1 MNNKIIK
8 YVISDLLRNRT
19 VFFYTLVLLA
29 LSLSIFFIED
39 NVDKSIASLLNL
51 VLFVVPLVSI
61 VFSTIYLYNSEEFIA
76 LLVSQPLKRQ
86 SIWLSIFVGLATA
99 MAAAFLVGVGLPTLI
114 FAYSLSGVTL
124 VIGGL
129 LLSLIFV
136 SIAMWTAV
144 RLRDKSKGI
153 GLAIILWLYFALI
166 FDALLLFLLFQF
178 ADYPIEKLMVAV
190 SMLNPIDI
198 SRILILLEID
208 LSAMM
213 GYTGAIFRDF
223 FGTGAGMLI
232 TGLVMFLWIALPLLF
247 ATRFFKRK
255 DL

>member
-1 MNNKIIK
+1 MNNKIVK
-8 YVISDLLRNRT
+8 YVITDLLRNRT
-19 VFFYTLVLLA
+19 IVGYTVLLLA
-29 LSLSIFFIED
+29 LSLGIFMMED
-39 NVDKSIASLLNL
+39 NADKSIASLLHV

-61 VFSTIYLYNSEEFIA
+61 IFSTIYLYNSAEFIA

-86 SIWLSIFVGLATA
+86 SIWFSIFLGLGAV
-99 MAAAFLVGVGLPTLI
+99 MLLSFFIGVGVPTLLY
-114 FAYSLSGVTL
+114 ASSPSGL
-124 VIGGL
+124 MLIAGGL

-136 SIAMWTAV
+136 SIALWTAV
-144 RLRDKSKGI
+144 RIRDKSKGI

-178 ADYPIEKLMVAV
+178 ADYPIENIMIGI

-198 SRILILLEID
+198 TRILILLEID

-213 GYTGAIFRDF
+213 GYTGAIFREF
-223 FGTGAGMLI
+223 FGTGGGMSLTLI
-232 TGLVMFLWIALPLLF
+232 VMLLWIAIPVGLSV
-247 ATRFFKRK
+247 RYFKRK